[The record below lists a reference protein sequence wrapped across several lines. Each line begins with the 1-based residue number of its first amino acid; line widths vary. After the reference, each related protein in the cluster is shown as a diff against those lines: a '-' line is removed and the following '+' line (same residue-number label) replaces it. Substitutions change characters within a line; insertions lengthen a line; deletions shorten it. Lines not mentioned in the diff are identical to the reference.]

1 MNLRELLAALG
12 YWLMSRTGRI
22 SANRVNADRTKARQG
37 GRRVLQLFF
46 CCSTWHLIANVAD
59 PALTGSAAIIVRS
72 VHATHLRGLAR
83 RFQLPIIAP
92 RGSVVAAILILW
104 VLSGGVV
111 NVWLPHLSPS
121 DFPGHFLRSFLSS
134 LEAQG
139 VARFF
144 DDGLGFFTRESH
156 IYRQGWIARN
166 ATLHSWDYSLNEFMA
181 RECSRLRRRSSFARA
196 LALVQSHAP
205 SLFQASGAEIP
216 CCDAG
221 ARLNIFLAS
230 RCLDFSVCSPI
241 LRSINGPESTCYV
254 PHYNVD
260 KNDRRMMTRLPLLR
274 FELPEFGLLAMAQ
287 RTSLRLYFGITST
300 AINLLELILRSDLGY
315 RLECVFPIGT
325 SPDHAANQDAMAFA
339 ALLGRYKK
347 LELLSAR
354 GVDIRGL

>member
-1 MNLRELLAALG
+1 
-12 YWLMSRTGRI
+12 
-22 SANRVNADRTKARQG
+22 
-37 GRRVLQLFF
+37 
-46 CCSTWHLIANVAD
+46 
-59 PALTGSAAIIVRS
+59 
-72 VHATHLRGLAR
+72 
-83 RFQLPIIAP
+83 
-92 RGSVVAAILILW
+92 
-104 VLSGGVV
+104 
-111 NVWLPHLSPS
+111 
-121 DFPGHFLRSFLSS
+121 
-134 LEAQG
+134 
-139 VARFF
+139 
-144 DDGLGFFTRESH
+144 
-156 IYRQGWIARN
+156 
-166 ATLHSWDYSLNEFMA
+166 
-181 RECSRLRRRSSFARA
+181 
-196 LALVQSHAP
+196 VQSHAP

-241 LRSINGPESTCYV
+241 LRSINGPESTCHV

-274 FELPEFGLLAMAQ
+274 FELPEFGLLAMAR

-315 RLECVFPIGT
+315 RLECVFPIGA

-354 GVDIRGL
+354 GVDIRVL